1 MSLFHIGAV
10 VVTSFIMLINVF
22 AVSLCVRSS
31 QISLSEEKYLPEM
44 DKYIDEMKA
53 QRLPRMNN
61 LRDTMTGKN
70 GIVMKSKRG
79 RGVKVS

>member
-1 MSLFHIGAV
+1 MSLFHIGAIG
-10 VVTSFIMLINVF
+10 VTSFIILINLF
-22 AVSLCVRSS
+22 AVGVCVRSS
-31 QISLSEEKYLPEM
+31 QISQSEEKHLAEM

-70 GIVMKSKRG
+70 GIVMKSTPVRG
-79 RGVKVS
+79 AEVS

>member
-1 MSLFHIGAV
+1 MSLFYIGAIG
-10 VVTSFIMLINVF
+10 VTSFIMLINLF
-22 AVSLCVRSS
+22 AVGICIRSS
-31 QISLSEEKYLPEM
+31 QISQSEEKHLANI

-70 GIVMKSKRG
+70 GIVMKSTRV
-79 RGVKVS
+79 RAAKVS